1 MSTFEYPLEGCWP
14 ESHSNN
20 LREVIHRGRC
30 RRSCIHSTPSS
41 AFVVLSMERHCE
53 YGTDINPCCTS
64 GRFGSS
70 AAYACSHTNHA
81 RSKRSTRHGSSTC
94 RSMGYLECD
103 RPRTYARYQRLTQ
116 TAPYLRWAKLP
127 ATDGDTR
134 LVSKSSHHNFSR
146 QPKKHLYP
154 AFLHFRI
161 HDCPHDVDLMFP
173 VPTAIG
179 RARHY

>member
-1 MSTFEYPLEGCWP
+1 
-14 ESHSNN
+14 
-20 LREVIHRGRC
+20 
-30 RRSCIHSTPSS
+30 
-41 AFVVLSMERHCE
+41 
-53 YGTDINPCCTS
+53 
-64 GRFGSS
+64 
-70 AAYACSHTNHA
+70 
-81 RSKRSTRHGSSTC
+81 
-94 RSMGYLECD
+94 MGYLECD